1 MSIKTHQRI
10 AGVSFLLFFGLAA
23 MMENAG
29 SLEQLLRLFAGSMV
43 ALLSFAWN
51 ASEGGLYDYD
61 PWEDKR

>member
-1 MSIKTHQRI
+1 MQIKTHRYLS
-10 AGVSFLLFFGLAA
+10 GLSFLLFFGLAA

-29 SLEQLLRLFAGSMV
+29 SLEQLLRLFAGSMA

>member
-1 MSIKTHQRI
+1 MYIKTHRVL

-29 SLEQLLRLFAGSMV
+29 SLEQLLRLFAGSMA

-61 PWEDKR
+61 PWEDER